1 MTFLPLPPQVPLFKA
16 SGLPLK
22 ALPFKKTVKGDEL
35 VVCVP
40 YTNDEG
46 QLVPEYWYGVVSLAC
61 ANASWIKFY
70 DMEDIFKETKKPIS
84 EEKHKLHEKDYYDL
98 WMLVKK
104 VEDEEA
110 AGVEASQMDV

>member
-1 MTFLPLPPQVPLFKA
+1 MPLFKA

-22 ALPFKKTVKGDEL
+22 ALPFKKLEKGDEV

-40 YTNDEG
+40 YTNDDG
-46 QLVPEYWYGVVSLAC
+46 KLVPEYWYGVVSLAC

-70 DMEDIFKETKKPIS
+70 DIEDIFKETKRHIS
-84 EEKHKLHEKDYYDL
+84 EEKHKLHQKDYYDS

-104 VEDEEA
+104 VLVEEA
-110 AGVEASQMDV
+110 AGAEEAAPTAI